1 MGSNTRIEKLILNN
15 FRNHKYLNLDI
26 NKNMILIYGENG
38 SGKTSVLESIS
49 LINSS
54 NGFRASN
61 LGEIVSND
69 LGGPL
74 EMFGVNILLK
84 ESNNLTKVGIGIKK
98 KIDKYQKIIS
108 IDEKK
113 NNKEFIKKIYRISTL

>member
-1 MGSNTRIEKLILNN
+1 
-15 FRNHKYLNLDI
+15 
-26 NKNMILIYGENG
+26 MILIYGENG

-98 KIDKYQKIIS
+98 
-108 IDEKK
+108 
-113 NNKEFIKKIYRISTL
+113 NR